1 MAIGITGANN
11 GYSRK
16 VADERFI
23 QTAGGTVTGNLTVT
37 GTLSTTLLEALS
49 ANITVIDIKQYELS
63 GFNVQ
68 GNATVQGSVS
78 ATGNIIAARL
88 GAGIIPTQLIHA
100 YSPSD
105 ANTGVRAQVGGGW
118 IDIKGNQGSGHPG
131 IATSSGLLDLSNVI
145 VGGHGGGGTALR
157 VKQNGTAGST
167 QNVQSWLNTSNTT
180 LMVVNSAGNVGIG
193 TTSPSNKL
201 SIVDGS
207 TSNINIGSITGKGN
221 GIELFGDNSN
231 TYGKHFIGQNQY
243 GDFFVKYNSTNVII
257 ANSSNSI
264 RLNGNTSYVEAGNS
278 KVELKSPY
286 EKITMDSYGVGAIQF
301 FSGGSGNIERMRIV
315 GASGNIGIGITNPT
329 AKLDILDTT
338 LAGSGSLSG
347 SALNIAQTWNTT
359 GTPTAIKLN
368 VTDTGGTSNAASLLM
383 DLRVGGVSQFRVD
396 KTGTFTGTY
405 RIHPTGPTLFSGQAG
420 VWSFT
425 YFGTPRFRVDAQRGF
440 VCTPGSGFSWSGTSN
455 NASGASDLLL
465 LRDDANTLAQ
475 RNGGAAQTFR
485 VYNTFTSRTV
495 SDTTLETL
503 EIKGVAANN
512 FIIQSMR
519 GTTGGVARD
528 IEFRHGA
535 VDTNGTVT
543 NGTLIASI
551 AASGLSV
558 NGHFSATTK
567 SFLIDNPVKG
577 GKLQYGV
584 VESNEHGVYIR
595 GTTSESTIVLPD
607 YWDWLVHEDSVTVTV
622 TPVGKFQPLYVVSQD
637 NKKVVVGG
645 VEDKYNYTIYGTRKD
660 VPELKVELEK

>member
-1 MAIGITGANN
+1 
-11 GYSRK
+11 
-16 VADERFI
+16 
-23 QTAGGTVTGNLTVT
+23 
-37 GTLSTTLLEALS
+37 
-49 ANITVIDIKQYELS
+49 
-63 GFNVQ
+63 
-68 GNATVQGSVS
+68 
-78 ATGNIIAARL
+78 
-88 GAGIIPTQLIHA
+88 
-100 YSPSD
+100 
-105 ANTGVRAQVGGGW
+105 
-118 IDIKGNQGSGHPG
+118 
-131 IATSSGLLDLSNVI
+131 
-145 VGGHGGGGTALR
+145 
-157 VKQNGTAGST
+157 
-167 QNVQSWLNTSNTT
+167 
-180 LMVVNSAGNVGIG
+180 
-193 TTSPSNKL
+193 
-201 SIVDGS
+201 
-207 TSNINIGSITGKGN
+207 
-221 GIELFGDNSN
+221 
-231 TYGKHFIGQNQY
+231 
-243 GDFFVKYNSTNVII
+243 
-257 ANSSNSI
+257 
-264 RLNGNTSYVEAGNS
+264 
-278 KVELKSPY
+278 
-286 EKITMDSYGVGAIQF
+286 
-301 FSGGSGNIERMRIV
+301 
-315 GASGNIGIGITNPT
+315 
-329 AKLDILDTT
+329 
-338 LAGSGSLSG
+338 
-347 SALNIAQTWNTT
+347 
-359 GTPTAIKLN
+359 
-368 VTDTGGTSNAASLLM
+368 
-383 DLRVGGVSQFRVD
+383 
-396 KTGTFTGTY
+396 
-405 RIHPTGPTLFSGQAG
+405 